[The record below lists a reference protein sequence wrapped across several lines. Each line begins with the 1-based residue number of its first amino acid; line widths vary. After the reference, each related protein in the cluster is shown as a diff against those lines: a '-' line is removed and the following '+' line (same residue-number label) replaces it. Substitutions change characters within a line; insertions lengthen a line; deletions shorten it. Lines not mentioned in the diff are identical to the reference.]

1 MTDHAGTDDYVHL
14 FDALVPVAALRLLW
28 SLEDRGATFR
38 VDPTEHAFWVDPL
51 SVVTDEDRV
60 AIRRYKNHLVH
71 LLRHCDLTP
80 TQPSPSPEP
89 VLPGWRARI

>member
-14 FDALVPVAALRLLW
+14 FEALVPVPALKLLW

-38 VDPTEHAFWVDPL
+38 VDPTEHAFWVVPV

-60 AIRRYKNHLVH
+60 AIRRYKNHLVF
-71 LLRHCDLTP
+71 LLRHCDLSP
-80 TQPSPSPEP
+80 TSHSPEP
-89 VLPGWRARI
+89 TLPGWRARI

>member
-14 FDALVPVAALRLLW
+14 FEALVPVAALRLLW
-28 SLEDRGATFR
+28 SLEDRGAKFR
-38 VDPTEHAFWVDPL
+38 VDPTEHAFFVDPV

-60 AIRRYKNHLVH
+60 LIRRYKNHLVF
-71 LLRHCDLTP
+71 LLRHCDLSP

>member
-1 MTDHAGTDDYVHL
+1 MTDTDDYVHL
-14 FDALVPVAALRLLW
+14 FEALVPIAALRLLW

-38 VDPTEHAFWVDPL
+38 VDPTEHAFWVDPV

-60 AIRRYKNHLVH
+60 LIRRYKNHLVF
-71 LLRHCDLTP
+71 LLRHCDLSP

-89 VLPGWRARI
+89 TLPGWRARI

>member
-28 SLEDRGATFR
+28 SLEDRGAKFR
-38 VDPTEHAFWVDPL
+38 VDPTEHAFWVDPV
-51 SVVTDEDRV
+51 SVVTDDDRV
-60 AIRRYKNHLVH
+60 AIRRWKNHIVH
-71 LLRHCDLTP
+71 LLRHCDLTSTP
-80 TQPSPSPEP
+80 PSPSPEP